1 MNELCLRHVS
11 IVEKLSM
18 FDFKL
23 ASEPEYSV
31 ERTHFLVKTGILVDL
46 INKLSTIMCPLK
58 HKAFC
63 WDCFYEAVRKLAHS
77 DLLLV
82 P

>member
-1 MNELCLRHVS
+1 MS

-46 INKLSTIMCPLK
+46 INKLSTIMCPLDIK
-58 HKAFC
+58 PFAETAFTKQSAN
-63 WDCFYEAVRKLAHS
+63 WHTLIYS
-77 DLLLV
+77 
-82 P
+82 